1 MAKDFYFH
9 HDCNARND
17 IKLKRLAVEMGM
29 KGIGIYWCLIEMLY
43 ENNGEILMK
52 DVPIIAK
59 ELSNHH
65 QTLMKV
71 IQNYNLFSI
80 NTKSFTSLRIL
91 KSLEE
96 RKAKSDSARD
106 SALARWKDSERNANA
121 MPTQSDGNAS
131 IVENSI
137 VENSIEDIKHK
148 PIKKSYGEFNNVLL
162 TDEELLKL
170 KERFPNGDT
179 EKKIENL
186 SQYIASHGKKYH
198 SHYATILNWAKDEAP
213 AQSKKGDNHVSIA
226 NW

>member
-1 MAKDFYFH
+1 MAKDFYFA

-29 KGIGIYWCLIEMLY
+29 KGIGIYWCLIEILY

-59 ELSNHH
+59 DLSNHH

-71 IQNYNLFSI
+71 IQNYDLFTITS
-80 NTKSFTSLRIL
+80 KSFTSLRVL
-91 KSLEE
+91 KNLQE
-96 RKAKSDSARD
+96 RKAKSDSARE
-106 SALARWKDSERNANA
+106 SALARWKESEGIANA
-121 MPTQSDGNAS
+121 LPSQCDANAS
-131 IVENSI
+131 IEENSI
-137 VENSIEDIKHK
+137 IKNSIEDIKHSEK
-148 PIKKSYGEFNNVLL
+148 IIKKNYGEFKNVLL
-162 TDEELLKL
+162 TDDELSKL
-170 KERFPNGDT
+170 KDKFPAGDA

-198 SHYATILNWAKDEAP
+198 SHYATILNWSRDDP
-213 AQSKKGDNHVSIA
+213 NSLKGESHVTIA